1 MAEIIN
7 LPPPPEPSEEEW
19 YQFFQEANIEPWVGY
34 PAEIVPSNREWN
46 KTGRQFLP
54 AARMAVLCA
63 MLSKDKLTEFV
74 GEMMQDRDLFER
86 LVEALSLFRQNLDG
100 LSQTLQGASARLVP
114 AAHCASPPPD
124 GDGGGITAAA

>member
-19 YQFFQEANIEPWVGY
+19 YQFFQEANIEPWVGN

-74 GEMMQDRDLFER
+74 GEMMQDRDSFER
-86 LVEALSLFRQNLDG
+86 LVGIEPLSTKSRWSLSNTSRSKRSACCRRALR
-100 LSQTLQGASARLVP
+100 LSATGW
-114 AAHCASPPPD
+114 
-124 GDGGGITAAA
+124 